1 MPNIDSP
8 QGIYAPLRQNL
19 TDSESEDD
27 VHSNMNRK
35 ANLHM
40 KLNGFCDSNIIGE
53 GTEVVIHN
61 QMVSDGDEPNGNTGV
76 FSDADNITILDD
88 FKGRRGMSPL
98 RKLCFIT
105 SLLVCVATVIIFLW
119 VIPCDDSCRGKIERF
134 KTHNW
139 NREYENIE
147 LKGMINVV
155 KGLKG
160 RSENLVFM
168 YRGDQIFPDNKKAYR
183 TVRRNGI
190 ISVLG
195 SLGEVAWYDEM
206 LSEPTNIDCNLLD
219 VDRNGS
225 PDCLVTDEFGQLG
238 CINPISGQWL
248 WHFHDSE
255 NVQRKG
261 DLLDFPLILP
271 DMNSDRVNEL
281 LLASSLSG
289 STHNSLVMISGG
301 TGRILGKP
309 YTVTECSYIHKLQ
322 IDNKFTISFNCIN
335 KETEFEK
342 FKELPEL
349 YSLMMNETLNPEILN
364 TKKNIDQHKFYGQRK
379 NTENQRNLY
388 SLSGKQL
395 IVENRGRC
403 PENCSVTITLFD
415 QKNDKDYMLCNS
427 SSMYGMVPALLSF
440 NSTNIDGKSTVHG
453 FVIKFWEWST
463 NETDLK
469 IQRSKREIYE
479 PLDDEFN
486 VFGNI
491 LMKRKKWTLPD
502 LKSNRKTRDVN
513 DNLTKETL
521 INSKMRLLKETIV
534 LIVFNSTD
542 TRIVNTSQSNIIQ
555 FCQENHCQPDLNYQE
570 NSLLVA
576 DLDKDGSQELVS
588 YYTSFTKNNDNLE
601 NSYKLVTYVQLLRLE
616 AELPKLYSTDYKN

>member
-1 MPNIDSP
+1 MPNSDSP
-8 QGIYAPLRQNL
+8 QGIYAPLNL
-19 TDSESEDD
+19 TDSESEDEL
-27 VHSNMNRK
+27 HNRK
-35 ANLHM
+35 PNLHM
-40 KLNGFCDSNIIGE
+40 KLNGFCENNIIGE

-61 QMVSDGDEPNGNTGV
+61 QMVSDGDEPNGNSSV
-76 FSDADNITILDD
+76 FNDADNIAILDE
-88 FKGRRGMSPL
+88 FKGRRMSPL
-98 RKLCFIT
+98 RKLCFVT
-105 SLLVCVATVIIFLW
+105 SLLVCVATVVIFLW
-119 VIPCDDSCRGKIERF
+119 VIPCDDSCRGKIEKF

-160 RSENLVFM
+160 RSKNLVFM
-168 YRGDQIFPDNKKAYR
+168 YRGDKIFPDNKKTYR
-183 TVRRNGI
+183 TDRRNGI

-206 LSEPTNIDCNLLD
+206 LSEPTNIDCNLVD

-248 WHFHDSE
+248 WQFHDSE

-271 DMNSDRVNEL
+271 DLNNDKVNEL

-301 TGRILGKP
+301 TGRIVGKP

-335 KETEFEK
+335 KDTEFEK

-349 YSLMMNETLNPEILN
+349 YNLIMNETINSDVFKTN
-364 TKKNIDQHKFYGQRK
+364 KNIEQHKFYGQRK

-388 SLSGKQL
+388 SVSGKQL

-403 PENCSVTITLFD
+403 PENCSVTVTLID
-415 QKNDKDYMLCNS
+415 QNKDRLICNS
-427 SSMYGMVPALLSF
+427 SSMYGMVPAQLSF
-440 NSTNIDGKSTVHG
+440 NNTNIDGKSTVHG

-469 IQRSKREIYE
+469 IQRTKRELFE

-486 VFGNI
+486 IFGNI
-491 LMKRKKWTLPD
+491 LLKRKKWTLPD

-513 DNLTKETL
+513 DNLTKETY

-588 YYTSFTKNNDNLE
+588 YYTSFTKNNDNLQ